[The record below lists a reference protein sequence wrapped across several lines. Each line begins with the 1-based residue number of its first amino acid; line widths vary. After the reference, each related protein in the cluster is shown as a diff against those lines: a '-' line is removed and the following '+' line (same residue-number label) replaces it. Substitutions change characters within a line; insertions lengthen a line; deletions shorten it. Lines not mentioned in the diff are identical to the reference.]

1 MPREGRVTSSA
12 LVVLGVG
19 AAYAYSVFAT
29 IERSEQVYFDTAT
42 MVLMLFT
49 VGNYIE
55 AAGRAKAARDLEP
68 LLGRRKRD
76 ARRRRGRDRRC
87 AARCARSAP
96 ACWCGSGRASAF
108 PSTAWS
114 SRANPTPTRR

>member
-1 MPREGRVTSSA
+1 M
-12 LVVLGVG
+12 LGVG

-49 VGNYIE
+49 LGSYIE
-55 AAGRAKAARDLEP
+55 AAGRARAARDLEP
-68 LLGRRKRD
+68 LLAAESECATVVEGGRKR
-76 ARRRRGRDRRC
+76 AG
-87 AARCARSAP
+87 RCARSAP

-108 PSTAWS
+108 RSMAWS
-114 SRANPTPTRR
+114 SRANPTPTKR